1 MLRHCC
7 RHRPLSSSAKL
18 TPRQKVGGD
27 SCSRW
32 RGAVT
37 DAMAAAIKTC
47 GALLVG
53 CKQSVTLF
61 QWSSLRESQHIR
73 LWCVAFVSGN
83 LLIDVT
89 ADVGKAGKIWIF
101 LAFNY
106 PEQDNDGQ
114 LSVRMYT
121 LVAFIVHG
129 ELMVTIRTGPLFMQ
143 IQPESGS
150 WKKIPG
156 KLKIFKI
163 LEKNKM

>member
-114 LSVRMYT
+114 LSAWGCTRWWLSSFTVSWWSRF
-121 LVAFIVHG
+121 VP
-129 ELMVTIRTGPLFMQ
+129 GPFLCKSNRN
-143 IQPESGS
+143 PEVERKSPGN
-150 WKKIPG
+150 WKF
-156 KLKIFKI
+156 LKF
-163 LEKNKM
+163 